1 MGELLLRMVFSL
13 AVVVGLLILISRVA
27 ARRLHG
33 RAGSPIEVLHR
44 QALSKSA
51 SVSVVSVAGR
61 VLVLGST
68 DQQVNVLTELAPD
81 ALGTSESHD
90 VQAEDPAEDLAG
102 DLAEDLADAQD
113 PALGLDGLLEAS
125 YGTEALPSLEAL
137 LAEPDQVTL
146 EELFGHR
153 PPAHAAPA
161 ATPADA
167 AAAYAAPVEQVA
179 PPAPVAVQD
188 EEDPYLPEDPSYAAF
203 ASALRAQLATGAH
216 GEPAAPTA
224 HPGGRTGRHAAP
236 APAMELPPAVTG
248 GARAA
253 RPAEPAPA
261 VPAPVQA
268 PPQASAQAPAAAP
281 SAATAPAGPSAAD
294 LAALRAALLSAQL
307 QAGTT
312 AAVRTTAPT
321 TPTASRPAP
330 EAGLQPEGA
339 LSGSVLSPTTWRQAY
354 RAVTRRAS

>member
-68 DQQVNVLTELAPD
+68 DQQVNVLTELDPD
-81 ALGTSESHD
+81 AFGASEDDRAAEPTGTHD
-90 VQAEDPAEDLAG
+90 DLADDDLAG
-102 DLAEDLADAQD
+102 DLSGDELAALLAGGTGSVH
-113 PALGLDGLLEAS
+113 PAAYDS
-125 YGTEALPSLEAL
+125 LPSLEAL

-153 PPAHAAPA
+153 PPTHAAPA
-161 ATPADA
+161 TTPVEA
-167 AAAYAAPVEQVA
+167 AAAYAAPVA
-179 PPAPVAVQD
+179 PAPVSAQPSPAQPAVAD
-188 EEDPYLPEDPSYAAF
+188 EEDPFLPEDPSYAAF
-203 ASALRAQLATGAH
+203 ASALRAQLATGGHAD
-216 GEPAAPTA
+216 PAGPNVSPAVSPTA
-224 HPGGRTGRHAAP
+224 RSGRHAAP

-253 RPAEPAPA
+253 RTTEPAPA
-261 VPAPVQA
+261 VPV
-268 PPQASAQAPAAAP
+268 APAQP
-281 SAATAPAGPSAAD
+281 TVATAPAGPSAAD

-307 QAGTT
+307 QAGSST
-312 AAVRTTAPT
+312 AARTTAPT
-321 TPTASRPAP
+321 SRPAP
-330 EAGLQPEGA
+330 EAGLAPEGA

>member
-81 ALGTSESHD
+81 ALGTSGSHD
-90 VQAEDPAEDLAG
+90 EEAEDPAEDLAG
-102 DLAEDLADAQD
+102 AQD

-125 YGTEALPSLEAL
+125 YGTQALPSLEAL

-161 ATPADA
+161 AERP
-167 AAAYAAPVEQVA
+167 
-179 PPAPVAVQD
+179 
-188 EEDPYLPEDPSYAAF
+188 
-203 ASALRAQLATGAH
+203 
-216 GEPAAPTA
+216 
-224 HPGGRTGRHAAP
+224 AP
-236 APAMELPPAVTG
+236 APGAASLG
-248 GARAA
+248 G
-253 RPAEPAPA
+253 
-261 VPAPVQA
+261 
-268 PPQASAQAPAAAP
+268 APAAA
-281 SAATAPAGPSAAD
+281 GW
-294 LAALRAALLSAQL
+294 
-307 QAGTT
+307 
-312 AAVRTTAPT
+312 RTTQQTFCERTRLTNQAKGNP
-321 TPTASRPAP
+321 
-330 EAGLQPEGA
+330 L
-339 LSGSVLSPTTWRQAY
+339 LHSPIIFLHKVISINYDAF
-354 RAVTRRAS
+354 RRVRR

>member
-81 ALGTSESHD
+81 ALVTADSHD
-90 VQAEDPAEDLAG
+90 DEAEDPAEDP
-102 DLAEDLADAQD
+102 ADEQE
-113 PALGLDGLLEAS
+113 PALDLDDLLEAS
-125 YGTEALPSLEAL
+125 YGTDALPSLEAL

-167 AAAYAAPVEQVA
+167 AAAYAAPVEPVA

-216 GEPAAPTA
+216 GAPAAPTA
-224 HPGGRTGRHAAP
+224 HATAQPGGRTGRHAAP
-236 APAMELPPAVTG
+236 APAMELPPTVTG
-248 GARAA
+248 GARVA

-261 VPAPVQA
+261 VSAPIPAPIPAPV
-268 PPQASAQAPAAAP
+268 PAVAP
-281 SAATAPAGPSAAD
+281 SVATAPAGPSAAD

-312 AAVRTTAPT
+312 AEVRTTAPSAT
-321 TPTASRPAP
+321 RPAP
-330 EAGLQPEGA
+330 ESAAQPGLQPEGA
-339 LSGSVLSPTTWRQAY
+339 LSGSVLSPSTWRQAY

>member
-1 MGELLLRMVFSL
+1 MGELLLRMAFSL

-81 ALGTSESHD
+81 ALGTAD
-90 VQAEDPAEDLAG
+90 TAEEGEERIEDG
-102 DLAEDLADAQD
+102 TLADEQD

-153 PPAHAAPA
+153 PPAHAAPT

-167 AAAYAAPVEQVA
+167 AAAYAAPVEPVA
-179 PPAPVAVQD
+179 PPAPVTVQD

-248 GARAA
+248 GARVA

-268 PPQASAQAPAAAP
+268 PPQAPAQAPAAAP
-281 SAATAPAGPSAAD
+281 SVATAPAGPSAAD

-312 AAVRTTAPT
+312 AAVRTTA
-321 TPTASRPAP
+321 PTASRPAP

>member
-68 DQQVNVLTELAPD
+68 DQQVNVLTELD
-81 ALGTSESHD
+81 ADAFGTPETVEARDTDQHTTD
-90 VQAEDPAEDLAG
+90 DDLDDPLATELTDDELATLLAG
-102 DLAEDLADAQD
+102 SS
-113 PALGLDGLLEAS
+113 PS
-125 YGTEALPSLEAL
+125 YGGGSLEAL
-137 LAEPDQVTL
+137 LAEPDRVTL
-146 EELFGHR
+146 EELLGHR
-153 PPAHAAPA
+153 PPSHAAPVT
-161 ATPADA
+161 TPAEVA
-167 AAAYAAPVEQVA
+167 AGYAEPT
-179 PPAPVAVQD
+179 PPAVAAQD

-203 ASALRAQLATGAH
+203 ASALRAQLASGAL
-216 GEPAAPTA
+216 GDTTTTAADPATPAGA
-224 HPGGRTGRHAAP
+224 DRSGRHAAP
-236 APAMELPPAVTG
+236 APAMELPPVVAG
-248 GARAA
+248 GARVA
-253 RPAEPAPA
+253 RTAE
-261 VPAPVQA
+261 
-268 PPQASAQAPAAAP
+268 PAAAP
-281 SAATAPAGPSAAD
+281 APAPVPAAPSVAAAPSGPSAAD

-312 AAVRTTAPT
+312 APTPT
-321 TPTASRPAP
+321 TVDAPARTG
-330 EAGLQPEGA
+330 AGMPPEGA
-339 LSGSVLSPTTWRQAY
+339 LSGSVLSPQTWRQAY

>member
-68 DQQVNVLTELAPD
+68 DQQVNVLTELDPD
-81 ALGTSESHD
+81 AFSAEEDSAAEAAAEHD
-90 VQAEDPAEDLAG
+90 EQSD
-102 DLAEDLADAQD
+102 DLAEDLTGDELTALLAGETGSID
-113 PALGLDGLLEAS
+113 PAAYDS
-125 YGTEALPSLEAL
+125 LPSLEAL

-153 PPAHAAPA
+153 PPTHAAPA
-161 ATPADA
+161 TSPAAA
-167 AAAYAAPVEQVA
+167 AAAYAAPVV
-179 PPAPVAVQD
+179 PAPAPAQPTASD
-188 EEDPYLPEDPSYAAF
+188 EEDPFLPEDPSYAAF

-216 GEPAAPTA
+216 ADPVSPAVSSGAARTTEAAPAAPV
-224 HPGGRTGRHAAP
+224 AP
-236 APAMELPPAVTG
+236 AQPTV
-248 GARAA
+248 AA
-253 RPAEPAPA
+253 
-261 VPAPVQA
+261 
-268 PPQASAQAPAAAP
+268 
-281 SAATAPAGPSAAD
+281 APAGPSAAD

-307 QAGTT
+307 QAGSST
-312 AAVRTTAPT
+312 AARTTAPT
-321 TPTASRPAP
+321 SRPVP
-330 EAGLQPEGA
+330 EAGLAPEGA

>member
-81 ALGTSESHD
+81 AFGTAD
-90 VQAEDPAEDLAG
+90 TAEEERIEDG
-102 DLAEDLADAQD
+102 TLADEQD
-113 PALGLDGLLEAS
+113 PALELDGLLEAS
-125 YGTEALPSLEAL
+125 YGTQALPSLEAL

-167 AAAYAAPVEQVA
+167 AAAYAAPVEPVEQVE
-179 PPAPVAVQD
+179 PPAPVTVQD
-188 EEDPYLPEDPSYAAF
+188 EDDPYLPEDPSYAAF

-236 APAMELPPAVTG
+236 APAMELPPAVRG
-248 GARAA
+248 GARVA

-261 VPAPVQA
+261 VPAPVPTA
-268 PPQASAQAPAAAP
+268 AQAPAAAP
-281 SAATAPAGPSAAD
+281 SVATAPAGPSAAD

-312 AAVRTTAPT
+312 AEVRTTAPT
-321 TPTASRPAP
+321 ATASRPAP

>member
-81 ALGTSESHD
+81 AFGTAD
-90 VQAEDPAEDLAG
+90 TAEEEERIEDG
-102 DLAEDLADAQD
+102 TLADEQD
-113 PALGLDGLLEAS
+113 PALELDGLLEAS
-125 YGTEALPSLEAL
+125 YGTQALPSLEAL

-153 PPAHAAPA
+153 PPTHAAPA

-167 AAAYAAPVEQVA
+167 AAAYAAPVEQVEQVE
-179 PPAPVAVQD
+179 PPAPVTVQD
-188 EEDPYLPEDPSYAAF
+188 KEDPYLPEDPSYAAF

-224 HPGGRTGRHAAP
+224 HPGSRTGRHAAP
-236 APAMELPPAVTG
+236 APAMELPPAVAG
-248 GARAA
+248 GARVA

-261 VPAPVQA
+261 VPAPVPTA
-268 PPQASAQAPAAAP
+268 AQAPAAAP
-281 SAATAPAGPSAAD
+281 SVATAPAGPSAAD

-321 TPTASRPAP
+321 PTATASRPAP

>member
-44 QALSKSA
+44 LALSKSA

-81 ALGTSESHD
+81 AFGTAD
-90 VQAEDPAEDLAG
+90 TAEEEERIEDG
-102 DLAEDLADAQD
+102 TLADEQD
-113 PALGLDGLLEAS
+113 PALKLDGLLEAS
-125 YGTEALPSLEAL
+125 YGTQALPSLEAL

-161 ATPADA
+161 ATAADA
-167 AAAYAAPVEQVA
+167 AATYAAPVAPDA
-179 PPAPVAVQD
+179 PPAPVPVQD
-188 EEDPYLPEDPSYAAF
+188 KEDPYLPEDPSYAAF

-236 APAMELPPAVTG
+236 APAMELPPAVRG
-248 GARAA
+248 GARVA

-261 VPAPVQA
+261 VPAPVPTA
-268 PPQASAQAPAAAP
+268 AQAPAAAP
-281 SAATAPAGPSAAD
+281 SVATAPAGPSAAD

-321 TPTASRPAP
+321 PTATASRPAP

>member
-68 DQQVNVLTELAPD
+68 DQQVNVLTELD
-81 ALGTSESHD
+81 ADAFGTPETDEARDTDQHTTD
-90 VQAEDPAEDLAG
+90 DDLDDPLATELTDAELATLLAG
-102 DLAEDLADAQD
+102 SS
-113 PALGLDGLLEAS
+113 PS
-125 YGTEALPSLEAL
+125 YGGGSLEAL
-137 LAEPDQVTL
+137 LAEPDRVTL
-146 EELFGHR
+146 EELLGHR
-153 PPAHAAPA
+153 PPSHAAPVTTPA
-161 ATPADA
+161 EVAASYATPT
-167 AAAYAAPVEQVA
+167 
-179 PPAPVAVQD
+179 PPAVSAQD

-203 ASALRAQLATGAH
+203 ASALRAQLASGAL
-216 GEPAAPTA
+216 PDTTATAAAPA
-224 HPGGRTGRHAAP
+224 GGARSGRHAAP
-236 APAMELPPAVTG
+236 APAMELPPVVAG
-248 GARAA
+248 GARVA
-253 RPAEPAPA
+253 RTAE
-261 VPAPVQA
+261 
-268 PPQASAQAPAAAP
+268 PAAAP
-281 SAATAPAGPSAAD
+281 PAAPAPVPAAPSVAAAPSGPSAAD

-312 AAVRTTAPT
+312 APTPT
-321 TPTASRPAP
+321 TVDAPARTG
-330 EAGLQPEGA
+330 AGMPPEGA
-339 LSGSVLSPTTWRQAY
+339 LSGSVLSPQTWRQAY

>member
-81 ALGTSESHD
+81 ALVTAESHD
-90 VQAEDPAEDLAG
+90 DKAEDPAEDP
-102 DLAEDLADAQD
+102 ADEQE
-113 PALGLDGLLEAS
+113 PALDLGDLLEAS
-125 YGTEALPSLEAL
+125 YGTDALPSLEAL

-167 AAAYAAPVEQVA
+167 AAAYAAPAEPVA

-216 GEPAAPTA
+216 GAPAAPTA
-224 HPGGRTGRHAAP
+224 HATAQPGGRTGRHAAP

-248 GARAA
+248 GARVA
-253 RPAEPAPA
+253 RPAEPVSAPI
-261 VPAPVQA
+261 PTP
-268 PPQASAQAPAAAP
+268 APAAAP
-281 SAATAPAGPSAAD
+281 SVATAPAGPSAAD

-312 AAVRTTAPT
+312 AEVRTTAPSAT
-321 TPTASRPAP
+321 RPAP
-330 EAGLQPEGA
+330 ESAAQPDLRPGFQPEGA
-339 LSGSVLSPTTWRQAY
+339 LSGSVLSPSTWRQAY

>member
-81 ALGTSESHD
+81 ALGTSGSHD
-90 VQAEDPAEDLAG
+90 EEAEDPAEDLAG
-102 DLAEDLADAQD
+102 AQD

-125 YGTEALPSLEAL
+125 YGTQALHALEAL

-161 ATPADA
+161 ATAADA
-167 AAAYAAPVEQVA
+167 AATYAAPVAPDA
-179 PPAPVAVQD
+179 PPAPVPVQD

-203 ASALRAQLATGAH
+203 ASALRAQLATGTH

-236 APAMELPPAVTG
+236 APAMELPPADAFGKLRQTRLNCEIG
-248 GARAA
+248 KS
-253 RPAEPAPA
+253 ED
-261 VPAPVQA
+261 
-268 PPQASAQAPAAAP
+268 
-281 SAATAPAGPSAAD
+281 AD
-294 LAALRAALLSAQL
+294 LLADQESERCPPWLR
-307 QAGTT
+307 
-312 AAVRTTAPT
+312 
-321 TPTASRPAP
+321 
-330 EAGLQPEGA
+330 
-339 LSGSVLSPTTWRQAY
+339 
-354 RAVTRRAS
+354 